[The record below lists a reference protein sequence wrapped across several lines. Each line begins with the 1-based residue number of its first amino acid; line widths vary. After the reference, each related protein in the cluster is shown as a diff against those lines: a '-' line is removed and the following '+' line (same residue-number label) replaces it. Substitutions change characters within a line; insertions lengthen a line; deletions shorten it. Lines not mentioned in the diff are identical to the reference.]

1 LTGQFSQLIRIGGIN
16 INSRKIVKTLFL
28 ILFIL
33 SLCFNYYQHRQ
44 NNNFKLSIGSEYLI
58 IVRNTVFDLEGPST
72 FWIEELKK
80 DKGDLLLERHIGEL
94 QANAINFN
102 KIGGY
107 YQIIGVQLQH
117 ISNLY
122 WDLST
127 AVKNK
132 DNDKIIDLNSQIEEH
147 KNFIIK
153 ILKEI
158 DKNLGENQILWYRE
172 LSNPNSKTSNLFWN
186 ELKAFESNNK
196 N

>member
-1 LTGQFSQLIRIGGIN
+1 MIKS
-16 INSRKIVKTLFL
+16 VFL
-28 ILFIL
+28 LLFIV
-33 SLCFNYYQHRQ
+33 SLTFNYYQHRQ
-44 NNNFKLSIGSEYLI
+44 NNNFKLSIGSEYLNT
-58 IVRNTVFDLEGPST
+58 VRNTIFDLVGPST

-80 DKGDLLLERHIGEL
+80 DKGDVLLERHIGEL

-102 KIGGY
+102 KIGGQ
-107 YQIIGVQLQH
+107 YQIIGTLLQH

-153 ILKEI
+153 VLKEI
-158 DKNLGENQILWYRE
+158 DKNLGDNQILWYRE
-172 LSNPNSKTSNLFWN
+172 LSNLNSKTSNLFWN
-186 ELKAFESNNK
+186 ELKAFESNN
-196 N
+196 